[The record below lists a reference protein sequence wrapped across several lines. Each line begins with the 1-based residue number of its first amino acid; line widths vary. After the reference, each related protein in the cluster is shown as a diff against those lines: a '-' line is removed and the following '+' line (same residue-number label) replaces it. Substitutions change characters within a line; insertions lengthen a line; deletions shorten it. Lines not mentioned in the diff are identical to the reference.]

1 MQFVKMDICK
11 STELQM
17 KAEKL
22 CLEGVEEFEK
32 MVEVT
37 ERKNRQ
43 SRPAAH
49 IIFHTI
55 LQFWRR
61 TNDPN
66 QNY

>member
-32 MVEVT
+32 MLKSQKGKT
-37 ERKNRQ
+37 GN
-43 SRPAAH
+43 PAQPP
-49 IIFHTI
+49 I
-55 LQFWRR
+55 
-61 TNDPN
+61 
-66 QNY
+66 

>member
-11 STELQM
+11 STKLQM

-22 CLEGVEEFEK
+22 CMKDEEFK
-32 MVEVT
+32 NMVEVT
-37 ERKNRQ
+37 ERKNQQ

-49 IIFHTI
+49 KVFHTI
-55 LQFWRR
+55 FQFWRR

-66 QNY
+66 QTY